1 MEHGQFN
8 IYTAAGKALLSL
20 IETDSRIVNILD
32 IGSWNGLGTT
42 LCCVLGSIARVEY
55 KPINIIAVEAN
66 PEFYEKGLKAWKNR
80 PGKEMV
86 HFLKGRI
93 AESMMTEAEIK
104 AHPQFTPDN
113 PHFNLW
119 YQSDVKNFNESP
131 LLNLQGEIDLA
142 ILDGGEYCGFQ
153 DYMSVLKHNP
163 KYLLFDDIIG
173 MKNDKAS
180 AHALQNG
187 FTEIFRTD
195 EKSGTIILK
204 RTPFPPNL

>member
-8 IYTAAGKALLSL
+8 IYTTAGKALLSL
-20 IETDSRIVNILD
+20 IELDSTIINILD
-32 IGSWNGLGTT
+32 VGSWNGLGTT
-42 LCCVLGSIARVEY
+42 LCCVLGSIARVEH

-66 PEFYEKGLKAWKNR
+66 PEFYEKSLKAWANR

-86 HFLKGRI
+86 HFLKARI

-104 AHPQFTPDN
+104 AHPQYTPDN

>member
-1 MEHGQFN
+1 MERGQFN
-8 IYTAAGKALLSL
+8 IYTAAGKALISL
-20 IETDSRIVNILD
+20 IETDLTIVNILD
-32 IGSWNGLGTT
+32 VGSWNGLGTT
-42 LCCVLGSIARVEY
+42 LCCVLGSIARIEY
-55 KPINIIAVEAN
+55 KPINVIAVEAN
-66 PEFYEKGLKAWKNR
+66 SEFYEKGLKAWENR
-80 PGKEMV
+80 LGKEMV
-86 HFLKGRI
+86 HFFKGRI

-119 YQSDVKNFNESP
+119 YLSDIKNFNESP
-131 LLNLQGEIDLA
+131 LINLQGDIDLA

-153 DYMSVLKHNP
+153 DYMSVLKYNP

-173 MKNDKAS
+173 MKNDRAS

-187 FTEIFRTD
+187 YTVIFKTD

-204 RTPFPPNL
+204 RALFPPNL